1 MPTLTEKGHDDIE
14 QSRSYRQNTLTNWP
28 MLKESMVLFKPYF
41 MIKASHKNNIIHVER
56 ITHKDEK
63 KIISMY
69 FFII

>member
-1 MPTLTEKGHDDIE
+1 
-14 QSRSYRQNTLTNWP
+14 

-41 MIKASHKNNIIHVER
+41 IIKASNKNKIIHVER